1 MEITVDFPDYEDGI
15 EIDLGGLLVV
25 NREKTEI
32 SEEQELTFVARHGK
46 PVREQL
52 EGNKSVKVAGSAV
65 YTANKVEQ
73 LSLDN
78 ESEPAADPNPYTEP
92 PQDEK
97 DGE

>member
-25 NREKTEI
+25 NRKSTEI
-32 SEEQELTFVARHGK
+32 SEDQELGFVARHGK

-52 EGNKSVKVAGSAV
+52 EGNSNVKISGKAV
-65 YTANKVEQ
+65 YTPNKVES
-73 LSLDN
+73 LSLD
-78 ESEPAADPNPYTEP
+78 SEP
-92 PQDEK
+92 PQNAK